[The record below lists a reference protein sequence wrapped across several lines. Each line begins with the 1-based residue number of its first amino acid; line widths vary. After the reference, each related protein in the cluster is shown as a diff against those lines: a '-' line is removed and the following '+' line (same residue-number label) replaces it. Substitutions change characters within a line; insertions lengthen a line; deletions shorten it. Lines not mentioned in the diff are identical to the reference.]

1 MFMKGVSD
9 IYESISCNYINF
21 TYSMCYCHP
30 FFIRSFLWQSI
41 LKKIYNGQ
49 YDKAIQQMNAPLYT
63 FLFSTYEKNYNILR
77 AYISKQDT
85 NKITK
90 QVEFMLSQNLN
101 NSQAYQVASMTYF
114 YFLDSQ
120 NVELSKKLL
129 EIIERKGNEDEITY
143 DRMLYRILIEKKSED
158 ISFVNELLSKHPDN
172 QQQGILQYL
181 LGLQYQ
187 YLSDV
192 KQANYYL
199 NKAKK
204 NLKGTPYHKK
214 VKESMV

>member
-1 MFMKGVSD
+1 M
-9 IYESISCNYINF
+9 SISLLAAIILISLILCAIAI
-21 TYSMCYCHP
+21 P

-63 FLFSTYEKNYNILR
+63 FLFSEYEKNYNILR
-77 AYISKQDT
+77 TYISKQDT
-85 NKITK
+85 NEITK

-114 YFLDSQ
+114 YFLDVQ
-120 NVELSKKLL
+120 NIELSKKLL

>member
-1 MFMKGVSD
+1 M
-9 IYESISCNYINF
+9 SITICDTHLVRTVRYLS
-21 TYSMCYCHP
+21 
-30 FFIRSFLWQSI
+30 L
-41 LKKIYNGQ
+41 
-49 YDKAIQQMNAPLYT
+49 T
-63 FLFSTYEKNYNILR
+63 FEPVY
-77 AYISKQDT
+77 
-85 NKITK
+85 
-90 QVEFMLSQNLN
+90 
-101 NSQAYQVASMTYF
+101 
-114 YFLDSQ
+114 
-120 NVELSKKLL
+120 VELSKKLL
-129 EIIERKGNEDEITY
+129 DIIEQKGNEDEVAY

-158 ISFVNELLSKHPDN
+158 ISFVNDLLSKNSDD

-192 KQANYYL
+192 KQANYYF

>member
-1 MFMKGVSD
+1 
-9 IYESISCNYINF
+9 
-21 TYSMCYCHP
+21 
-30 FFIRSFLWQSI
+30 
-41 LKKIYNGQ
+41 
-49 YDKAIQQMNAPLYT
+49 MNAPLYT

-85 NKITK
+85 NEITK

-101 NSQAYQVASMTYF
+101 NLQAYQVASMTYF

-199 NKAKK
+199 NRGIINKC
-204 NLKGTPYHKK
+204 G
-214 VKESMV
+214 

>member
-1 MFMKGVSD
+1 MVMKGVSV
-9 IYESISCNYINF
+9 IYEFISCNYINF
-21 TYSMCYCHP
+21 AYP
-30 FFIRSFLWQSI
+30 IFIRSFLWQSI
-41 LKKIYNGQ
+41 LKKIYAGQ

-63 FLFSTYEKNYNILR
+63 LLFSEYEKNYNILR
-77 AYISKQDT
+77 TYISKQDT
-85 NKITK
+85 NEITK

-114 YFLDSQ
+114 YFLDVQ

-129 EIIERKGNEDEITY
+129 DIIERKGNEDEIAY

-158 ISFVNELLSKHPDN
+158 IPLVNELLSKHPDD

-187 YLSDV
+187 YLSDT

>member
-1 MFMKGVSD
+1 
-9 IYESISCNYINF
+9 
-21 TYSMCYCHP
+21 
-30 FFIRSFLWQSI
+30 
-41 LKKIYNGQ
+41 
-49 YDKAIQQMNAPLYT
+49 MNSPLYT
-63 FLFSTYEKNYNILR
+63 LLFTSYEKNYNILR
-77 AYISKQDT
+77 TYMSKQDAHE
-85 NKITK
+85 ITK

-114 YFLDSQ
+114 YFLDDQ

-129 EIIERKGNEDEITY
+129 DIIERKGNEDEVAY

-158 ISFVNELLSKHPDN
+158 ISFVNELLSKNSDD
-172 QQQGILQYL
+172 QQQGI
-181 LGLQYQ
+181 LQYQ

-192 KQANYYL
+192 KQANYYF

-214 VKESMV
+214 VKESMI

>member
-1 MFMKGVSD
+1 
-9 IYESISCNYINF
+9 
-21 TYSMCYCHP
+21 
-30 FFIRSFLWQSI
+30 
-41 LKKIYNGQ
+41 
-49 YDKAIQQMNAPLYT
+49 MNSPLYT
-63 FLFSTYEKNYNILR
+63 LLFTSYEKNYNILR
-77 AYISKQDT
+77 TYMSKQDAHE
-85 NKITK
+85 ITK

-114 YFLDSQ
+114 YFLDDQ

-129 EIIERKGNEDEITY
+129 DIIERKGNEDEVAY

-158 ISFVNELLSKHPDN
+158 ISFVNELLSKNSDD

-192 KQANYYL
+192 KQAHYYF

-214 VKESMV
+214 VKESMI

>member
-1 MFMKGVSD
+1 MNMSLLAA
-9 IYESISCNYINF
+9 IILISLILCAIAI
-21 TYSMCYCHP
+21 P

-41 LKKIYNGQ
+41 LKKIYKGQ
-49 YDKAIQQMNAPLYT
+49 YDEAIQQMNAPLYT
-63 FLFSTYEKNYNILR
+63 LLFTS
-77 AYISKQDT
+77 
-85 NKITK
+85 
-90 QVEFMLSQNLN
+90 
-101 NSQAYQVASMTYF
+101 
-114 YFLDSQ
+114 LD
-120 NVELSKKLL
+120 
-129 EIIERKGNEDEITY
+129 IIERKGNEDEVAY

-158 ISFVNELLSKHPDN
+158 ISFVNELLSKNSDD

-192 KQANYYL
+192 KQANYYF

>member
-1 MFMKGVSD
+1 MSLLAA
-9 IYESISCNYINF
+9 IILISLILCAIAI
-21 TYSMCYCHP
+21 P

-41 LKKIYNGQ
+41 QKKIYVGQ

-63 FLFSTYEKNYNILR
+63 FLFSEYEKNYNILR
-77 AYISKQDT
+77 TYISKQDS
-85 NKITK
+85 NEITK

-114 YFLDSQ
+114 YFLDVQ

-129 EIIERKGNEDEITY
+129 DIIERKGNEDEIAY

-158 ISFVNELLSKHPDN
+158 IPLVNELLSKHPDD

-187 YLSDV
+187 YLSDT

>member
-1 MFMKGVSD
+1 
-9 IYESISCNYINF
+9 
-21 TYSMCYCHP
+21 
-30 FFIRSFLWQSI
+30 
-41 LKKIYNGQ
+41 
-49 YDKAIQQMNAPLYT
+49 MNAPLYT
-63 FLFSTYEKNYNILR
+63 FLFSEYEKNYNILR
-77 AYISKQDT
+77 TYISKQDT
-85 NKITK
+85 NEITK

-114 YFLDSQ
+114 YFLDAQ

-129 EIIERKGNEDEITY
+129 EIIERKGNEDEISY

-158 ISFVNELLSKHPDN
+158 ITLVNELLSKHPDD

>member
-1 MFMKGVSD
+1 MQP
-9 IYESISCNYINF
+9 ISELHRIGIKLK
-21 TYSMCYCHP
+21 HP
-30 FFIRSFLWQSI
+30 YVVL
-41 LKKIYNGQ
+41 
-49 YDKAIQQMNAPLYT
+49 A
-63 FLFSTYEKNYNILR
+63 
-77 AYISKQDT
+77 
-85 NKITK
+85 
-90 QVEFMLSQNLN
+90 
-101 NSQAYQVASMTYF
+101 
-114 YFLDSQ
+114 
-120 NVELSKKLL
+120 
-129 EIIERKGNEDEITY
+129 
-143 DRMLYRILIEKKSED
+143 
-158 ISFVNELLSKHPDN
+158 FVNELLSKHPDN

>member
-1 MFMKGVSD
+1 
-9 IYESISCNYINF
+9 
-21 TYSMCYCHP
+21 
-30 FFIRSFLWQSI
+30 
-41 LKKIYNGQ
+41 
-49 YDKAIQQMNAPLYT
+49 MNAPLYT
-63 FLFSTYEKNYNILR
+63 FLFSEYEKNYNILR
-77 AYISKQDT
+77 TYISKQDS
-85 NKITK
+85 NEITK

-114 YFLDSQ
+114 YFLDVQ
-120 NVELSKKLL
+120 NVALSKKLL
-129 EIIERKGNEDEITY
+129 DIIERKGNEDEIAY

-158 ISFVNELLSKHPDN
+158 IPLVNELLSKHPDD

-187 YLSDV
+187 YLSDT

>member
-1 MFMKGVSD
+1 M
-9 IYESISCNYINF
+9 
-21 TYSMCYCHP
+21 
-30 FFIRSFLWQSI
+30 
-41 LKKIYNGQ
+41 
-49 YDKAIQQMNAPLYT
+49 
-63 FLFSTYEKNYNILR
+63 
-77 AYISKQDT
+77 
-85 NKITK
+85 
-90 QVEFMLSQNLN
+90 
-101 NSQAYQVASMTYF
+101 
-114 YFLDSQ
+114 
-120 NVELSKKLL
+120 
-129 EIIERKGNEDEITY
+129 
-143 DRMLYRILIEKKSED
+143 
-158 ISFVNELLSKHPDN
+158 SKHPDN

>member
-1 MFMKGVSD
+1 MSMSLLAA
-9 IYESISCNYINF
+9 IILISLILCAIAI
-21 TYSMCYCHP
+21 P
-30 FFIRSFLWQSI
+30 FFIRSFLWKSI
-41 LKKIYNGQ
+41 LKKIYKGQ
-49 YDKAIQQMNAPLYT
+49 YDEAIQQMNSPLYT
-63 FLFSTYEKNYNILR
+63 LLFTSYEKNYNILR
-77 AYISKQDT
+77 TYMSKQDAHE
-85 NKITK
+85 ITK

-114 YFLDSQ
+114 YFLDDQ

-129 EIIERKGNEDEITY
+129 DIIERKGNEDEVAY

-158 ISFVNELLSKHPDN
+158 ISFVNELLSKNSDD

-192 KQANYYL
+192 KQANYYF

-214 VKESMV
+214 VKESMI

>member
-1 MFMKGVSD
+1 MKGVSV
-9 IYESISCNYINF
+9 IYEFISCNYINF
-21 TYSMCYCHP
+21 AYSMCYRHSI
-30 FFIRSFLWQSI
+30 FIRSFLWQSI
-41 LKKIYNGQ
+41 LKKIYAGQ

-63 FLFSTYEKNYNILR
+63 FLFSECEKNYNILR
-77 AYISKQDT
+77 TYISKQDT
-85 NKITK
+85 NEITK

-114 YFLDSQ
+114 YFLDVQ

-129 EIIERKGNEDEITY
+129 DIIERKGNEDEIAY

-158 ISFVNELLSKHPDN
+158 IPLVNELLSKHPDD

-187 YLSDV
+187 YLSDT

>member
-1 MFMKGVSD
+1 
-9 IYESISCNYINF
+9 
-21 TYSMCYCHP
+21 
-30 FFIRSFLWQSI
+30 
-41 LKKIYNGQ
+41 
-49 YDKAIQQMNAPLYT
+49 
-63 FLFSTYEKNYNILR
+63 
-77 AYISKQDT
+77 
-85 NKITK
+85 
-90 QVEFMLSQNLN
+90 MLSQNLN

-114 YFLDSQ
+114 YFLDVQ
-120 NVELSKKLL
+120 NIELSKKLL
-129 EIIERKGNEDEITY
+129 DIIERKGNEDEIAY

-158 ISFVNELLSKHPDN
+158 IPLVNELLSKHPDN

-187 YLSDV
+187 YLSDT